1 MRSSSLSALFHVDVE
16 QLSVVTADEITLLFE
31 VWWMLRSWLM
41 VVNCSMFSWELGRV
55 PGFIHLSYDRLSPS
69 IYPLEHCEGKM
80 KIDKQCCL
88 HQFLSGELRVG
99 FIGILSFS
107 SSPTAEWKV
116 LLLPSYSGQQGET
129 LDSFPSRFDRYYDPR
144 TSFQDIMHLYQCN
157 GQLYCDHAL
166 WSVCWRNFC
175 IFILWDILL
184 GFLHGKNM
192 L

>member
-1 MRSSSLSALFHVDVE
+1 MIRKYLIFSTTGNKKDFLQEFSCYWMRSSSLSALFHVDVE

-69 IYPLEHCEGKM
+69 IYPLEHCEAKM

-107 SSPTAEWKV
+107 SSSHSWVESLAFAQ
-116 LLLPSYSGQQGET
+116 LLRATGRDSGQF
-129 LDSFPSRFDRYYDPR
+129 S
-144 TSFQDIMHLYQCN
+144 IKI
-157 GQLYCDHAL
+157 
-166 WSVCWRNFC
+166 W
-175 IFILWDILL
+175 
-184 GFLHGKNM
+184 
-192 L
+192 